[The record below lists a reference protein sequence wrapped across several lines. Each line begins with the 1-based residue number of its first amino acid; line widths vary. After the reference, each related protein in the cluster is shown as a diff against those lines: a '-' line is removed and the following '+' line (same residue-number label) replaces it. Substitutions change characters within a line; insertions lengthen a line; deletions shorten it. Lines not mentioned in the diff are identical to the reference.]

1 MNIEKK
7 FEERL
12 RDIEEELKKL
22 AKISRL
28 IPKLQKEKGFKSSKK
43 MISKMFKDQ
52 NTDVLVANQTLH
64 KLNGHPRFLYHRVN
78 DSAGSDKLNAPIN
91 GKRIT
96 LVTGNEGNQS
106 IKRSIVAISL
116 SPVTE
121 VAENKILEGT
131 TKPFQKVFQ
140 KPCKI
145 KKSQNLWKHKRRQ
158 LENKPKKDIKLV
170 ENEMPVLSI
179 P

>member
-1 MNIEKK
+1 M
-7 FEERL
+7 L
-12 RDIEEELKKL
+12 
-22 AKISRL
+22 
-28 IPKLQKEKGFKSSKK
+28 
-43 MISKMFKDQ
+43 KDQ
-52 NTDVLVANQTLH
+52 NTDFLVANQTLH

-96 LVTGNEGNQS
+96 LLTGNEGNQS

-116 SPVTE
+116 SPATE
-121 VAENKILEGT
+121 VAEDKILEGN
-131 TKPFQKVFQ
+131 TKPFQK

-158 LENKPKKDIKLV
+158 LEDKPKKDIKFV
-170 ENEMPVLSI
+170 ASEMPVLSI